1 MKTLRHPAAAF
12 LIFALLTTL
21 FTTVYNGAMD
31 IYDVEQEQL
40 KDGENIGERLQNLGL
55 IEGIDDISKAIEDLK
70 NTKLSPL
77 STFDI
82 LGSLASVGAGIL
94 KVVGGI
100 VTLPISI
107 LGIIVPFFQI
117 PGIVTTIIGGLV
129 VLYIGFII
137 LSAYLRSDV

>member
-1 MKTLRHPAAAF
+1 
-12 LIFALLTTL
+12 
-21 FTTVYNGAMD
+21 
-31 IYDVEQEQL
+31 VEQEQL